1 MMKQLK
7 SFRLN
12 PMLMCSGDEMSMKL
26 IKKGDLAV
34 IAVVLAAVMVFAFW
48 SNMTSEKVS
57 AVITVDG
64 KVVETVDLSAV
75 KDKREIN
82 IETSPKVRIVAENG
96 EIWFENAECE
106 DKLCVASGKL
116 GKAGDTAVCLPS
128 KTVITVS
135 GSEVDAVVY

>member
-1 MMKQLK
+1 
-7 SFRLN
+7 
-12 PMLMCSGDEMSMKL
+12 MLMCSGDEMKMKL

-34 IAVVLAAVMVFAFW
+34 IAAVLAAVMIFVIW
-48 SNMTSEKVS
+48 SNLKSENVS

-64 KVVETVDLSAV
+64 RVVETVDLSV
-75 KDKREIN
+75 IKDRREIFP
-82 IETSPKVRIVAENG
+82 ETSPKVKIVAENG
-96 EIWFENAECE
+96 EIWFEDAECE

-116 GKAGDTAVCLPS
+116 SKAGDTAVCLPS